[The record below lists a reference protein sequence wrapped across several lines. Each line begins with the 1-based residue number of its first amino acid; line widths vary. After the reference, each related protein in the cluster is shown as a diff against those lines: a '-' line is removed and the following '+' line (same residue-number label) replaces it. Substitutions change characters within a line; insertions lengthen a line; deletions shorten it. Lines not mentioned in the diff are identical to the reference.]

1 MYIVYQK
8 CTREVKY
15 IGVYKEGGRWRLRK
29 PHIDTRVY
37 GNLVVQGEL
46 NGF

>member
-8 CTREVKY
+8 GTSGIKFFRNSNR
-15 IGVYKEGGRWRLRK
+15 GVWWRLKK